1 MLFNLSGVVC
11 PYCGSTRIIRKGFR
25 YNRSGSVQL
34 YFCKSCNRRFP
45 KNARKAKELPSD
57 LAVTYM
63 FGVQSLESLLETKK
77 DLKLSRTTLYRRI
90 REQARYCPGWE
101 ELLKTMKERENCG
114 SVMGIDTT
122 GLKIRGEQY
131 VYLHIA
137 DVTSHDP
144 LAYALCRREDVATI
158 EPILRKLKD
167 GGYNPKIVV
176 SDLAPE
182 ILISV
187 KNVFPNAILQG
198 CVFHVSLWLDKEL
211 PTKKTVENVSKEKVV
226 LWRKVKDIINY
237 ACISKN
243 ESVRQQYLEQLKGL
257 PLDEK
262 ARSVVE
268 RFLGNLKYYHTKDE
282 FKGYST
288 NILYNNVCERHVGMI
303 KDLKGKF
310 RGFKSNIDATSDI
323 IKLFWLLYR
332 KNPTLLKEK
341 EEDVLAYYMPL
352 TLFRDWVNIAEFSKA
367 NGIPKEFLGE
377 TANRMGHA
385 VVGDYVF
392 AEDKLKD
399 LEKNILKMGKTS
411 LDAISQKIGF
421 DPTTTIELLHKLGIR
436 LVFKSFHPSEI
447 ITSP

>member
-1 MLFNLSGVVC
+1 MLSNSSGVVC

-34 YFCKSCNRRFP
+34 YLCKSCNRRFP
-45 KNARKAKELPSD
+45 ENARKAKELPGD
-57 LAVTYM
+57 LAETY
-63 FGVQSLESLLETKK
+63 FFDAQSLESLLKTNKG
-77 DLKLSRTTLYRRI
+77 LKISRSTLYRRI
-90 REQARYCPGWE
+90 REQARQCPGWE
-101 ELLKTMKERENCG
+101 ELLEAKKGQENWG

-122 GLKIRGEQY
+122 GLKIRGAAY

-137 DVTSHDP
+137 DVMSRDP
-144 LAYALCRREDVATI
+144 LAYAVCTREDVATI

-167 GGYNPKIVV
+167 LGYSPRIVV

-198 CVFHVSLWLDKEL
+198 CVFHVSLWLNKEL
-211 PTKKTVENVSKEKVV
+211 PTKKIVENVDKEKAV

-237 ACISKN
+237 VCISKN
-243 ESVRQQYLEQLKGL
+243 EPTRQQYLEQLNSL
-257 PLDEK
+257 TLDEK
-262 ARSVVE
+262 AKTVVA
-268 RFLGNLKYYHTKDE
+268 RFLDNLKYYHTKDE
-282 FKGYST
+282 FKDYGT
-288 NILYNNVCERHVGMI
+288 NILYNNVCERHIGMI
-303 KDLKGKF
+303 KHLKGKF

-323 IKLFWLLYR
+323 IKLFWFLHK

-377 TANRMGHA
+377 TANRMRYV

-399 LEKNILKMGKTS
+399 LEQNILKMGKKS
-411 LDAISQKIGF
+411 LDVVSQKIGF
-421 DPTTTIELLHKLGIR
+421 DPTTAIELLHKLGIR

-447 ITSP
+447 IISP